1 MKIEEEDKKITI
13 SPYRIRHRY
22 KNWKKERT
30 TASSTDKAPIQINCN
45 QVKTA
50 GKERVKNRM
59 KIERISTKTTNK
71 RNSKKRRTTTSSI
84 VENRKLNPRYL
95 NQNTSDFWRR
105 KKEKNI
111 PRTAEGRY
119 WFRKSFLTIIS
130 RIGAEGRQNKV
141 KRRGEGVIALPRW
154 NTNCTMV
161 LAWIELCHPYLGD
174 SNGSKIK
181 VLRGT
186 PVNWISNSQT
196 RANSNWWPFPTPD
209 DPPPKSV

>member
-13 SPYRIRHRY
+13 SPYRIRHRH

-59 KIERISTKTTNK
+59 KIEGISTKTTNK

-95 NQNTSDFWRR
+95 NQNTSDF
-105 KKEKNI
+105 
-111 PRTAEGRY
+111 
-119 WFRKSFLTIIS
+119 
-130 RIGAEGRQNKV
+130 
-141 KRRGEGVIALPRW
+141 
-154 NTNCTMV
+154 
-161 LAWIELCHPYLGD
+161 
-174 SNGSKIK
+174 
-181 VLRGT
+181 
-186 PVNWISNSQT
+186 
-196 RANSNWWPFPTPD
+196 
-209 DPPPKSV
+209 

>member
-50 GKERVKNRM
+50 GKEGVKNRM
-59 KIERISTKTTNK
+59 KIERIPTKTTNK

-95 NQNTSDFWRR
+95 NQNTSDF
-105 KKEKNI
+105 
-111 PRTAEGRY
+111 
-119 WFRKSFLTIIS
+119 
-130 RIGAEGRQNKV
+130 
-141 KRRGEGVIALPRW
+141 
-154 NTNCTMV
+154 
-161 LAWIELCHPYLGD
+161 
-174 SNGSKIK
+174 
-181 VLRGT
+181 
-186 PVNWISNSQT
+186 
-196 RANSNWWPFPTPD
+196 
-209 DPPPKSV
+209 